1 MINIPDQQ
9 YMIDHYGKEAQMCLA
24 MEECAELIQAINKLK
39 RGKENALSGMTEEI
53 ADVLI
58 MIEQLEVMFQIPHS
72 AIQRFVDCKHER
84 QMKRIKEELEARERD
99 CDYDVSSNKDELN
112 DSKWIPCSE
121 RLPKEGQYVL
131 ASINKEYAIHDIII
145 LQYTDLPFWHQGIVE
160 AWQPLPEPYKES
172 EEE

>member
-99 CDYDVSSNKDELN
+99 CE
-112 DSKWIPCSE
+112 WIPCSE